1 MSFRNKQYQILEKEH
16 TKDII
21 KLYLQGKEMQEIA
34 LLYLKDAHNYRPIRE
49 ILVKNNIHIRTRSE
63 VKQLTDEK
71 NMGKLGNNGRRYLYK
86 NDYFKKWSSNMA
98 YLVGFIVADG
108 CIKRDRE
115 LCISLQRQDRYLL
128 ELFASELSVQKNV
141 QLVKDEIN
149 HIKGINKEYYSSQL
163 KIVNKI
169 MIQDLKSLGIM
180 ENKSL
185 VISEVKDLPQE
196 YIPDFIRGVF
206 DGDGNISLSYVQTK
220 TKGEQIYLRWRLIS
234 GSKKLLEFIQEQLKT
249 LKVPYK
255 KIYCTNKKDGKTIYT
270 LEYSGKNAE
279 QIFELMY
286 QNNPQLYLKR
296 KKEKFDVYKEHYNK
310 NNN

>member
-234 GSKKLLEFIQEQLKT
+234 GSKKLLEFIQDQLKT

-255 KIYCTNKKDGKTIYT
+255 KIYCTNKTDGKTIYT